1 MEARCRA
8 FMDDVERRD
17 LPALVGWFSA
27 EAEMWIPPRPAVHGA
42 RRVVALL
49 RAIFRLYPEIHWKVT
64 AVHAIDENRCI
75 YFTDSWGTIGRDTP
89 YSNKIATVIRFDAD
103 GRIAFLSDYFKDT
116 TIFAAGRS
124 RFAPAEE
131 LTTED

>member
-1 MEARCRA
+1 
-8 FMDDVERRD
+8 MDDVERRD
-17 LPALVGWFSA
+17 IQALGGWFSA
-27 EAEMWIPPRPAVHGA
+27 EAEMWIPPRPAVHGG

-64 AVHAIDENRCI
+64 AVHPLDERRGV

-89 YSNKIATVIRFDAD
+89 YCNKIATLITFDAD

-116 TIFAAGRS
+116 SIFAAGRS
-124 RFAPAEE
+124 RFTPAGE
-131 LTTED
+131 LTAED